1 MAAGHSAESVV
12 AVSGAPGP
20 VPLPW
25 PGSPE
30 SLVWASFEEHRRG
43 PWGGVLL
50 YLVVEGEAE
59 NEGKRGPWN
68 RVHREVRC
76 ESRKQ
81 IESKK

>member
-30 SLVWASFEEHRRG
+30 SIVWASFSGIPARSLGRRFAVLG
-43 PWGGVLL
+43 GRRRSREWG
-50 YLVVEGEAE
+50 E
-59 NEGKRGPWN
+59 KRTMESSPPRG
-68 RVHREVRC
+68 EVRV
-76 ESRKQ
+76 EEANR
-81 IESKK
+81 E